1 MITPGTRYTVSY
13 IYASFLSDWSK
24 IHTIVEKWQNYTKK
38 INQNSVLIGSSTSA
52 NQDLYGKKDRPELD
66 VVLNFDLVGNMP
78 DFYTAANFKAII
90 FQYIKKLSE
99 GNWPSWALTSWDSSR
114 IGSNVD
120 AKLAKSLQA
129 LLVTLP
135 GTPVAFYGDEFGMM
149 DVNNSDPAV
158 DMNKA
163 PMQWDNSN
171 QGGWYK
177 LEL

>member
-1 MITPGTRYTVSY
+1 M
-13 IYASFLSDWSK
+13 
-24 IHTIVEKWQNYTKK
+24 
-38 INQNSVLIGSSTSA
+38 LIGSSSNA
-52 NQDLYGKKDRPELD
+52 NQDLYGRKDHPELD
-66 VVLNFDLVGNMP
+66 VVLNFNLVYDSSGGSTS
-78 DFYTAANFKAII
+78 DFYTAAKFKDII
-90 FQYIKKLSE
+90 SQYIKKLSE

-158 DMNKA
+158 YMNKA